1 MGVQKI
7 AARPQNLPA
16 LPPPPPPIVNDRSLT
31 NVLHAKKKGFVRAK
45 LKERPVSQLSFTIKG
60 GGESQGRYR
69 RLIRTKRIDDIT
81 KSF

>member
-16 LPPPPPPIVNDRSLT
+16 LPPIVNDRYLS
-31 NVLHAKKKGFVRAK
+31 NVLHAKKKGVVGAK

-60 GGESQGRYR
+60 GEGDYKGGIGDLLGLKE
-69 RLIRTKRIDDIT
+69 LMIL
-81 KSF
+81 

>member
-16 LPPPPPPIVNDRSLT
+16 LPPIVNDRYLS
-31 NVLHAKKKGFVRAK
+31 NVLHAKKKGVVGAK
-45 LKERPVSQLSFTIKG
+45 LKERPVFQLSFTIKG
-60 GGESQGRYR
+60 GGGSQGRYR

>member
-16 LPPPPPPIVNDRSLT
+16 LPPIVNDRYLS
-31 NVLHAKKKGFVRAK
+31 NVLHAKKKGVVGAK

-60 GGESQGRYR
+60 GGDYKGGIGDLLGLKELMILQNHSRY
-69 RLIRTKRIDDIT
+69 
-81 KSF
+81 

>member
-16 LPPPPPPIVNDRSLT
+16 LPPIVNDRYLS
-31 NVLHAKKKGFVRAK
+31 NVLHAKKKGVVGAK
-45 LKERPVSQLSFTIKG
+45 LKERPVFQLSFTING
-60 GGESQGRYR
+60 GGGSQGRYR
-69 RLIRTKRIDDIT
+69 RLIRTKRIDGII